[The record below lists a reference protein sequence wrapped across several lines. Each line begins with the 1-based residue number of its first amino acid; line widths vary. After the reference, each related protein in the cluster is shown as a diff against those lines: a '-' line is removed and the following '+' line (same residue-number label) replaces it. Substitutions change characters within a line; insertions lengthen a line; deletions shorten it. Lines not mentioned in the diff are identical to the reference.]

1 MNKKGSLRNFKLT
14 LGEMETA
21 LREYTDEEILC
32 FLEEDR
38 LDPKVLAEVRRLLEK
53 STFGD
58 VLPSD
63 GVRTQVRFKTGK

>member
-1 MNKKGSLRNFKLT
+1 MSNKGSIEDFRLT
-14 LGEMETA
+14 LERETV

-38 LDPKVLAEVRRLLEK
+38 LDPKILAEVRRLLEK